1 VIWLA
6 LIAHLGSALALMI
19 TLSAT
24 LQPAL
29 LSTPNPAHTLALE
42 PGLRHLLV
50 VYAAT
55 PRLSALP
62 MAVRAWQRAG
72 RVGRAHAGFRQWFGA
87 GFAALAAESVVRA
100 FAAIGAHA
108 PMMPASWVARL
119 RPPLPTV
126 SATLTLWAAGTCWAL
141 ALGEAKAVVRGG
153 ADGPDLW
160 DRRDAAA
167 IMWWTGAAAVA
178 VARLVAPLAV
188 AFVLRLG

>member
-1 VIWLA
+1 MIWLA
-6 LIAHLGSALALMI
+6 LIAHLGSAAAMMI

-29 LSTPNPAHTLALE
+29 LSAPSPAHTLALE

-62 MAVRAWQRAG
+62 MAVLAWRRAG
-72 RVGRAHAGFRQWFGA
+72 RIGRAHAGFRQWFGA

-100 FAAIGAHA
+100 VAALGAHA

-119 RPPLPTV
+119 RPPLPAV

-153 ADGPDLW
+153 ADGADLW

-167 IMWWTGAAAVA
+167 IIWWTGAAAV
-178 VARLVAPLAV
+178 VLARLVAPLAV
-188 AFVLRLG
+188 AFVLRLS